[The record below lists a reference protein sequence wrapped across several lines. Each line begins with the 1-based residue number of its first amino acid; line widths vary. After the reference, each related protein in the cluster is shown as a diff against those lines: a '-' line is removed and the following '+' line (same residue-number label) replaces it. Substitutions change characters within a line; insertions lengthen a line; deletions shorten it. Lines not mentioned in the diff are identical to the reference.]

1 MQLVKSPRLQPINED
16 LLRRFAGDNR
26 ATAAGCAQLAA
37 FAQARERRLN
47 LKAVPHIVHGTHE
60 AHVLVWTLV
69 KANGDEGARVRCDRQ
84 DGVVLH
90 YAGEKGEER
99 LTRVVKPN
107 ACEGA
112 YTSKQ
117 TTFYY
122 EGPRGA
128 EVKRREEYADGTIVH
143 FDGEKD
149 RERVVRAEHPD
160 GHILHY
166 TGERGHER
174 RLRAEGRNGKVVYFE
189 GPKGHE
195 AKRRQD
201 RPDGTV
207 AFYEGPKGDERKVRE
222 DHPDG
227 RVFLF
232 GGPKGAEKV
241 REMGFASLE
250 QLREEKVRERFPGIP
265 LELLREAPSA

>member
-112 YTSKQ
+112 T
-117 TTFYY
+117 
-122 EGPRGA
+122 
-128 EVKRREEYADGTIVH
+128 
-143 FDGEKD
+143 
-149 RERVVRAEHPD
+149 
-160 GHILHY
+160 
-166 TGERGHER
+166 
-174 RLRAEGRNGKVVYFE
+174 
-189 GPKGHE
+189 
-195 AKRRQD
+195 
-201 RPDGTV
+201 
-207 AFYEGPKGDERKVRE
+207 
-222 DHPDG
+222 
-227 RVFLF
+227 
-232 GGPKGAEKV
+232 
-241 REMGFASLE
+241 
-250 QLREEKVRERFPGIP
+250 
-265 LELLREAPSA
+265 